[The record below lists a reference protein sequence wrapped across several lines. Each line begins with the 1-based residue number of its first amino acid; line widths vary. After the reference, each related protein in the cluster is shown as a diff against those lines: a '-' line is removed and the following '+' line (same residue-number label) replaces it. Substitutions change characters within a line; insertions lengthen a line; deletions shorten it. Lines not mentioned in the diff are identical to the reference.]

1 MLGSGLGAPGA
12 GLRVLR
18 AGWVV
23 LEAVSEVLRVDLEAP
38 GAAGAA
44 VGAVTCDG
52 DLRETFLPACLPAFP
67 HWTGPPS
74 PPQLLPLSGG
84 SSPVCLRPNEPV

>member
-23 LEAVSEVLRVDLEAP
+23 LEAVSEVLRVDSVAP

-52 DLRETFLPACLPAFP
+52 DLRETFLPACLPPLDRTTLPTAAA
-67 HWTGPPS
+67 S
-74 PPQLLPLSGG
+74 PFGWLLPGVPASQ
-84 SSPVCLRPNEPV
+84 